1 MRRTA
6 QLDSIFRPSSVAI
19 IGASATPNKVGYIL
33 VRNMLKSGYQ
43 GKIYPI
49 NPQGGQILGLKAY
62 TSVKEIQDTIDLAVV
77 AIPARLIPPV
87 VEECGE
93 KGVKSMIIISAGF
106 KETGKEGAE
115 LEKQVATL
123 ARKYGIRIQGPN
135 CLGAINTWAPLDL
148 SFAAALPK
156 RGGIG
161 FISQSGALGTAILD
175 WIIKKEIGFHSF
187 ISLGNKADLDEVDFI
202 EAMAEDPDVKVILLY
217 LESIERGAKF
227 IEVAGRVT
235 KKKPMLVVKGGTS
248 SAGAKAAGSH
258 TGALVGSF
266 LAYQKAFEKSGV
278 ILADTMEDLFNY
290 AIAFVEQPLPKEEG
304 IAIVTN
310 AGGPGIL
317 ATDLVEKLDLK
328 VSEIKGET
336 KEKLKKGLPAAAS
349 TGNPIDVLGDAGADR
364 YAFAIEEALWDQGV
378 HLVVVLL
385 TPQAMTDSMA
395 TADAMVR
402 LHAKHPE
409 KTMLA
414 VFMGGEQVEG
424 AAKHLKENGI
434 PCFDFPEKAIRTSDA
449 IYRYQRYLKLPA
461 EKSSSYLVDK
471 KRVDTIFKAARAD
484 NRKVLLPPEAA
495 DVARAYGIPAPPCV
509 LAEKAE
515 DAVKHAAEMGYP
527 VVMKIVSPDIL
538 HKTDI
543 GGVVLNINTPDM
555 VRKAFAEIMEKS
567 RKAHPEAK
575 IYGVSV
581 DKMVPKGRE
590 MIIGMSRDPQFGPMV
605 MFGLGG
611 IYVNFLKDVAFR
623 IAPMSPRDAEGIVK
637 DTKSH
642 TLLKGIRGEPPA
654 DIKAL
659 QETILRV
666 SQLVSAYPEIAEMD
680 INPILV
686 YKEGEGCQ
694 ALDVKI
700 ALTP

>member
-1 MRRTA
+1 M
-6 QLDSIFRPSSVAI
+6 AI

-33 VRNMLKSGYQ
+33 VRNMLKSGYE

-62 TSVKEIQDTIDLAVV
+62 TSVNEIQDTIDLAVV
-77 AIPARLIPPV
+77 AIPAKLIPPV

-106 KETGKEGAE
+106 KETGKDGME
-115 LEKQVATL
+115 LEKQLVAI

-135 CLGAINTWAPLDL
+135 CLGAINTWAPIDL

-156 RGGIG
+156 KGGIG

-227 IEVAGRVT
+227 IEVASRVT

-290 AIAFVEQPLPKEEG
+290 AIAFVEQPLPKDEG

-317 ATDLVEKLDLK
+317 ATDLVERLSLK

-336 KEKLKKGLPAAAS
+336 NEKLKKGLPAAAS

-364 YAFAIEEALWDQGV
+364 YAFAIEEALWDHGV

-402 LHAKHPE
+402 LHAKHSE

-434 PCFDFPEKAIRTSDA
+434 PCFDFPEKAIRTADA

-461 EKSSSYLVDK
+461 EKPLNYPVDK
-471 KRVDTIFKAARAD
+471 KRVDAIFKAVRAD

-495 DVARAYGIPAPPCV
+495 DVARAYGISAPPCV
-509 LAEKAE
+509 LAEKADE
-515 DAVKHAAEMGYP
+515 AVKYAVEMGYP

-543 GGVVLNINTPDM
+543 GGVVLNITTSDL

-581 DKMVPKGRE
+581 DKMVPRGRE
-590 MIIGMSRDPQFGPMV
+590 MIIGMSRDPQFGPMI

-623 IAPMSPRDAEGIVK
+623 IAPVSHRDAEGIVK
-637 DTKSH
+637 ETKSN

-666 SQLVSAYPEIAEMD
+666 SQLVITYPEIAEMD

>member
-1 MRRTA
+1 M
-6 QLDSIFRPSSVAI
+6 AI

-33 VRNMLKSGYQ
+33 VRNMLKSGYE

-62 TSVKEIQDTIDLAVV
+62 TSVNEIQDTIDLAVV
-77 AIPARLIPPV
+77 AIPAKLIPPV

-106 KETGKEGAE
+106 KETGKDGME
-115 LEKQVATL
+115 LEKQLVAI

-135 CLGAINTWAPLDL
+135 CLGAINTWAPIDL

-156 RGGIG
+156 KGGIG

-227 IEVAGRVT
+227 IEVASRVT

-290 AIAFVEQPLPKEEG
+290 AIAFVEQPLPKDEG

-317 ATDLVEKLDLK
+317 ATDLVERLSLK

-336 KEKLKKGLPAAAS
+336 NEKLKKGLPAAAS

-364 YAFAIEEALWDQGV
+364 YAFAIEEALWDHGV

-402 LHAKHPE
+402 LHAKHSE

-434 PCFDFPEKAIRTSDA
+434 PCFDFPEKAIRTADA

-461 EKSSSYLVDK
+461 EKPLNYPVDK
-471 KRVDTIFKAARAD
+471 KRVDAIFKAVRAD

-495 DVARAYGIPAPPCV
+495 DVARAYGISAPPCV
-509 LAEKAE
+509 LAEKADE
-515 DAVKHAAEMGYP
+515 AVKYAVEMGYP

-543 GGVVLNINTPDM
+543 GGVVLNITTSDL

-581 DKMVPKGRE
+581 DKMVPRGRE
-590 MIIGMSRDPQFGPMV
+590 MIIGMSRDPQFGPMI

-623 IAPMSPRDAEGIVK
+623 IAPVSQRDAEGIVK
-637 DTKSH
+637 ETKSN

-666 SQLVSAYPEIAEMD
+666 SQLVITYPEIAEMD

>member
-1 MRRTA
+1 M
-6 QLDSIFRPSSVAI
+6 DSIFRPSSVAI

-62 TSVKEIQDTIDLAVV
+62 TSVKEIKDNIDLAVV
-77 AIPARLIPPV
+77 AIPAKLIPPV

-115 LEKQVATL
+115 LEKQVADL
-123 ARKYGIRIQGPN
+123 AHKHGIRIQGPN

-202 EAMAEDPDVKVILLY
+202 EAMADDPDVKVILLY

-227 IEVAGRVT
+227 IEVASRVT

-290 AIAFVEQPLPKEEG
+290 AIAFVEQPLPKDEG

-317 ATDLVEKLDLK
+317 ATDLVERLGLK

-424 AAKHLKENGI
+424 AAKHLKG
-434 PCFDFPEKAIRTSDA
+434 
-449 IYRYQRYLKLPA
+449 
-461 EKSSSYLVDK
+461 
-471 KRVDTIFKAARAD
+471 KRD
-484 NRKVLLPPEAA
+484 
-495 DVARAYGIPAPPCV
+495 
-509 LAEKAE
+509 
-515 DAVKHAAEMGYP
+515 
-527 VVMKIVSPDIL
+527 
-538 HKTDI
+538 
-543 GGVVLNINTPDM
+543 
-555 VRKAFAEIMEKS
+555 
-567 RKAHPEAK
+567 
-575 IYGVSV
+575 
-581 DKMVPKGRE
+581 
-590 MIIGMSRDPQFGPMV
+590 
-605 MFGLGG
+605 
-611 IYVNFLKDVAFR
+611 
-623 IAPMSPRDAEGIVK
+623 
-637 DTKSH
+637 
-642 TLLKGIRGEPPA
+642 TLLRLPREGDKDRGRHLPLPEVPQA
-654 DIKAL
+654 TRREVVEL
-659 QETILRV
+659 LR
-666 SQLVSAYPEIAEMD
+666 
-680 INPILV
+680 
-686 YKEGEGCQ
+686 
-694 ALDVKI
+694 
-700 ALTP
+700 

>member
-1 MRRTA
+1 M
-6 QLDSIFRPSSVAI
+6 AI

-33 VRNMLKSGYQ
+33 VRNMLKSGYE

-62 TSVKEIQDTIDLAVV
+62 TSVNEIQDTIDLAVV
-77 AIPARLIPPV
+77 AIPAKLIPPV

-106 KETGKEGAE
+106 KETGKDGME
-115 LEKQVATL
+115 LEKQLVAI

-135 CLGAINTWAPLDL
+135 CLGAINTWAPIDL

-156 RGGIG
+156 KGGIG

-227 IEVAGRVT
+227 IEVASRVT

-290 AIAFVEQPLPKEEG
+290 AIAFVEQPLPKDEG

-317 ATDLVEKLDLK
+317 ATDLVERLSLK

-336 KEKLKKGLPAAAS
+336 NEKLKKGLPAAAS

-402 LHAKHPE
+402 LHAKHSE

-434 PCFDFPEKAIRTSDA
+434 PCFDFPEKAIRTVDA
-449 IYRYQRYLKLPA
+449 IYRYQRYLKLPV
-461 EKSSSYLVDK
+461 EKPLNYPVDK
-471 KRVDTIFKAARAD
+471 KRVDAIFKAVRAD

-509 LAEKAE
+509 LAEKAD
-515 DAVKHAAEMGYP
+515 DAVKHAVEMGYP
-527 VVMKIVSPDIL
+527 VVMKIVSPNIL

-543 GGVVLNINTPDM
+543 GGVVLNITTSDM
-555 VRKAFAEIMEKS
+555 VHKAFAEIMEKS

-581 DKMVPKGRE
+581 DKMVPRGRE
-590 MIIGMSRDPQFGPMV
+590 MIIGMSRDPQFGPMI

-623 IAPMSPRDAEGIVK
+623 IAPMSQRDAEGIVK
-637 DTKSH
+637 ETKSN

-666 SQLVSAYPEIAEMD
+666 SQLVITYPEIAEMD